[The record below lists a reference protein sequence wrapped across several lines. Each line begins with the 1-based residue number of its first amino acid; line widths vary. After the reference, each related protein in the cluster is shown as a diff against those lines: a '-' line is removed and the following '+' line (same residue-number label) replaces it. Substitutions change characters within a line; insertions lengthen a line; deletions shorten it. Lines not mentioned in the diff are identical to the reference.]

1 MKHNH
6 FFVYLFFCIFL
17 LTACS
22 KNTEVSSIPLSSGT
36 QVSDDESRTSYE
48 NAQSSKT
55 LYISNKE
62 NSQIKIQS
70 ENIEQ
75 ESSLIEKT
83 QAIDENIQTCLNS
96 NDCTWDSPIVITNPY
111 QNSPLTALIL
121 FKTEE
126 KTGVKI
132 TVKGKDTLYD
142 ISNELDEQTTTHR
155 VPVIGL
161 YADYE
166 NTVLLELTD
175 ADNNTISSKEI
186 KIQTD
191 KLPESLN
198 NMVKVEKHTVK
209 SAYDLTLVTGQSCTN
224 PFSYD
229 EAGEIRWVITE
240 TGGSNGVF
248 PLSNGRFI
256 YQTGDYL
263 VPSHE
268 KPHPSNLYEMDYLGR
283 AYRQYFVEQGV
294 HHDVSEKTPDGNLL
308 IITNSNQNYVED
320 VVMELDRET
329 GKVIKKLDL
338 KDVLGDYFRN
348 QTDWVHTNTISYDED
363 SDTVLLSPRNTHSAI
378 KVNWSTGELVWILG
392 NPEIWEGSGLEDKV
406 LKPSGNIVWHYQQ
419 HAVYQIDPTEGK
431 DNLDYYIMFDNHW
444 NTARKVDCFD
454 NRKDS
459 YTLIYSV
466 DEDNFTV
473 SQEKIYTGLK
483 SKITSNSTYD
493 ATNNRVFAMS
503 GNLQKSQ
510 DGYWGMNYEY
520 DYETGE
526 ILNQYRIRE
535 RFYRGYHMVYNY
547 ADMAQ
552 PFELYSNYIG
562 GNLTPPQNI
571 TEQLSEYTLPDT
583 QTNDNVYFK
592 IQDTILYMHANDHAV
607 KQVIFIGQKNC
618 YIYDKSDIT
627 LYDDSYLSYSYY
639 TPIPLSGMNSDTYTI
654 TFVYSDNVYYN
665 TRKTFTIKKGNEKK

>member
-1 MKHNH
+1 MRYRC
-6 FFVYLFFCIFL
+6 FFAYLIVCTMI

-22 KNTEVSSIPLSSGT
+22 KNIEVSNTLLSNE
-36 QVSDDESRTSYE
+36 VESS
-48 NAQSSKT
+48 NAKSQSLET
-55 LYISNKE
+55 LYVSNKE
-62 NSQIKIQS
+62 NAQIHIKS
-70 ENIEQ
+70 TNIEK
-75 ESSLIEKT
+75 ESSLVEKT
-83 QAIDENIQTCLNS
+83 QAIDADIQACLDS
-96 NDCTWDSPIVITNPY
+96 NHYTWDNPMVITNPY
-111 QNSPLTALIL
+111 LNSPLTALIL
-121 FKTEE
+121 FNTEE
-126 KTGVKI
+126 KTGVKV
-132 TVKGKDTLYD
+132 TVKGKNNLYN
-142 ISNELDEQTTTHR
+142 ISNEIHGQTTVHR

-161 YADYE
+161 YADYK

-175 ADNNTISSKEI
+175 ADNNIIASKEI
-186 KIQTD
+186 IIQTD
-191 KLPESLN
+191 SLPESLD

-209 SAYDLTLVTGQSCTN
+209 SAYDLTLITGQSCTN
-224 PFSYD
+224 PFAYD
-229 EAGEIRWVITE
+229 ETGEIRWVITE
-240 TGGSNGVF
+240 KGGSNGVF

-294 HHDVSEKTPDGNLL
+294 HHDVSEKTPNGNLL
-308 IITNSNQNYVED
+308 VITNSNQNYVED
-320 VVMELDRET
+320 VVMELDRKT

-348 QTDWVHTNTISYDED
+348 QTDWVHTNTISYDEE

-392 NPEIWEGSGLEDKV
+392 NPEIWEGSGLENKV
-406 LKPSGNIVWHYQQ
+406 LKPSGDILWHYQQ
-419 HAVYQIDPTEGK
+419 HAVYEINPTDGK

-454 NRKDS
+454 HRKDS

-466 DEDNFTV
+466 DEENFTV

-493 ATNNRVFAMS
+493 VANNRVFAMS
-503 GNLQKSQ
+503 GNLKESQ

-520 DYETGE
+520 DYKTGE
-526 ILNQYRIRE
+526 ILNQYRIKD

-547 ADMAQ
+547 EDMAQ
-552 PFELYSNYIG
+552 PFELYDNYIG
-562 GNLTPPQNI
+562 GNLAAPKNI
-571 TEQLSEYTLPDT
+571 TEQLSKYTIPDT
-583 QTNDNVYFK
+583 QINNNIHFK

-607 KQVIFIGQKNC
+607 KQVIFIGQENC
-618 YIYDKSDIT
+618 YIYDKSYIT

-639 TPIPLSGMNSDTYTI
+639 TPIPLGEMNPDTYAI
-654 TFVYSDNVYYN
+654 TLIYNDNVYYD
-665 TRKTFTIKKGNEKK
+665 TGKTFTISKGN